1 MVSQLDNG
9 TILWLGCNNKD
20 FVPMHTVI
28 EGKRDIDYDQDG
40 MYADLKRANEF
51 SFTIQAK
58 VKQYKG
64 IMDVMMGKDTSAA
77 RRCIRHE
84 KAHEGKEKEEQIKAW
99 KAMRTL

>member
-51 SFTIQAK
+51 SFTIQGK
-58 VKQYKG
+58 INKG
-64 IMDVMMGKDTSAA
+64 IMDVMLGKDTPAA

-84 KAHEGKEKEEQIKAW
+84 KRMKEKRRRNRLKSGI
-99 KAMRTL
+99 R

>member
-9 TILWLGCNNKD
+9 TILWLGYNNKD

-58 VKQYKG
+58 INKG
-64 IMDVMMGKDTSAA
+64 IMDVMMGNDTPAA

-84 KAHEGKEKEEQIKAW
+84 KRMKEKRRRNRLKSGII
-99 KAMRTL
+99 